1 MADTTY
7 FTCTLGQAA
16 GLNARSPHE
25 FETITQFIDYQGRAC
40 SKAPAV
46 GLPIPSEGEDEE
58 WRYVVF
64 SAPYHNIWLPS

>member
-25 FETITQFIDYQGRAC
+25 FKTITQFIDYQARAC

-46 GLPIPSEGEDEE
+46 GLPIPPEGEDEK
-58 WRYVVF
+58 WIYGLF
-64 SAPYHNIWLPS
+64 SVPYHNL